1 MENMKGFTVAIYPS
15 TRKKLE
21 IVKEEKEMTWDE
33 LFNYLM
39 EVKEPEKTKQEVQKG
54 LTLMTKET
62 KEAIICLLAGGLTGL
77 LFMYW
82 MLAPLIQ
89 F

>member
-21 IVKEEKEMTWDE
+21 IVKDEKDMTWDE

-39 EVKEPEKTKQEVQKG
+39 EVEKSEKQEQK
-54 LTLMTKET
+54 
-62 KEAIICLLAGGLTGL
+62 A
-77 LFMYW
+77 
-82 MLAPLIQ
+82 
-89 F
+89 